1 MTAKADLK
9 SAHGDVV
16 TWRNGPVQWLMF
28 NRPRARNAMT
38 FAMYEH
44 LVAVCEQ
51 VDLDPDV
58 RAMVLT
64 GAGGK
69 AFIAGTDI
77 SQFRTFAT
85 EQDALAYEDRGN
97 RVISAA
103 SMVAAIARSQR
114 LASSRPLRSAH
125 RPSAG

>member
-1 MTAKADLK
+1 MTAKAELK
-9 SAHGDVV
+9 SAHGGDVV

-38 FAMYEH
+38 FAMYEQ
-44 LVAVCEQ
+44 LVAICEQ

-58 RAMVLT
+58 RALVLT

-69 AFIAGTDI
+69 AFVAGTDI
-77 SQFRTFAT
+77 SEFRTFAT

-97 RVISAA
+97 RVMETLERVRVPTI
-103 SMVAAIARSQR
+103 AAIAGSCTEGFTVTN
-114 LASSRPLRSAH
+114 S
-125 RPSAG
+125 